1 MKQIFLTII
10 AFCLPLLF
18 CSQVLAGHS
27 GPYIGAFFGGNAL
40 VDAKSTD
47 IKGDSGLVFKPA
59 IVGIAVVGW
68 DLEPGSPAGEGR
80 VELEYS
86 HRSNPLDKV
95 KFSEWSAKGGGDVT
109 ADTLLLSCI
118 GVERDSSGWSPY
130 FGLGAG
136 AARIKVANLTVS
148 GQPMGNGSDVVFA
161 YQVQAGV
168 DFAVSDNF
176 SFDLGYR
183 LFGTSSPGFTESSGL
198 KSKMDYLSHSA
209 VLGLRVGF

>member
-1 MKQIFLTII
+1 MKHVAFRAATI
-10 AFCLPLLF
+10 CLSLLF
-18 CSQVLAGHS
+18 CSQVQAGHS

-40 VDAKSTD
+40 MDAKSSD
-47 IKGDSGLVFKPA
+47 AKGDAGFTFKPA
-59 IVGIAVVGW
+59 MVDSAVVGW
-68 DLEPGSPAGEGR
+68 DLEPGSSAGEGR

-95 KFSEWSAKGGGDVT
+95 KFSQWSAKGGGDVT

-118 GVERDSSGWSPY
+118 GVARDSSSWSPY
-130 FGLGAG
+130 FGLGIG
-136 AARIKVANLTVS
+136 ASKIKVANLTVT

-168 DFAVSDNF
+168 DFAVSDHF

-183 LFGTSSPGFTESSGL
+183 LFGTASPGFTESTGL